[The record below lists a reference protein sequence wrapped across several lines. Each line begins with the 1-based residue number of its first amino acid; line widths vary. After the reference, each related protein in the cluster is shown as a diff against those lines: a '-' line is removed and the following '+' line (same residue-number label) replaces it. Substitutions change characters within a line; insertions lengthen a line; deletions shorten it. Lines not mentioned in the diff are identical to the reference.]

1 MNRDALF
8 QGDVLT
14 ASDDLKSDDGA
25 FIVAFAHRL
34 RSHLRVS
41 FEVGRGT
48 LEYPLQLRR
57 GLLWI
62 ARNGFAD
69 RVTRSVAAAHNHY
82 HRHSQSER
90 RDSRTRR
97 EHFHLIRLHWL
108 GLRLNPRF
116 SIPGCT
122 RTGRV

>member
-69 RVTRSVAAAHNHY
+69 RVTRSVAAAHIHY
-82 HRHSQSER
+82 LRHNLTVRLSIRNR
-90 RDSRTRR
+90 RD
-97 EHFHLIRLHWL
+97 HF
-108 GLRLNPRF
+108 N
-116 SIPGCT
+116 
-122 RTGRV
+122 